1 MKVKISKRKMT
12 QDELVVFNKPSK
24 VYIPLISGNDT
35 DITILV
41 KKGEYVYKGS
51 IVAKRKGDL
60 RIPIHSSVSGT
71 VIDFVEKT
79 SFNGN
84 KVKCILIENDFK
96 EKIDIKPTIK
106 KEINKYT
113 KEEFIEN
120 IKENGIVGLGGAG
133 FPTYIK
139 YSTTKKIKTLIVNAV
154 ECEPYITTDY
164 FIASKKCE
172 EILET
177 IDAILEINKIDEA
190 IIAIKKENIK
200 LKEIFDNYIGTYL
213 KIRIKLV
220 PNVYPM
226 GWERT
231 LINEVTGKQY
241 NKLPIEKGIIVNN
254 ISTIYAMYES
264 MKYNKP
270 LIERVVTFSG
280 KKLNKK
286 CNVLVKIG
294 TPIKDILDSLGVED
308 KNIIISGGPMM
319 GDIIDDDAVICNNQ
333 NCVLVLEKTNNVPSK
348 CLKCGKCV
356 SVCPAKLSPVLIM
369 NCRCKTDKDKVKL
382 NKLHPLQC
390 IECGLCS
397 YICPS
402 KINVRETIKNKKEIL
417 KGDK

>member
-1 MKVKISKRKMT
+1 MKVKISKKHLT
-12 QDELVVFNKPSK
+12 QDELVVFNKPNK

-51 IVAKRKGDL
+51 IVAKSKGDF

-79 SFNGN
+79 SFYGD

-96 EKIDIKPTIK
+96 EKIEQKAFVK
-106 KEINKYT
+106 KNINKYT

-120 IKENGIVGLGGAG
+120 IKENGIVGLGGSG

-139 YSTTKKIKTLIVNAV
+139 YSNKIKTLIVNAV
-154 ECEPYITTDY
+154 ECEPYVTTDY
-164 FIASKKCE
+164 FISKLKCE

-177 IDAILEINKIDEA
+177 IDAILEINRIDEA
-190 IIAIKKENIK
+190 IIAISKDNIK
-200 LKEIFDNYIGTYL
+200 LKEIFDSFIGTYL
-213 KIRIKLV
+213 KIRIVLV
-220 PNVYPM
+220 SDSYPM
-226 GWERT
+226 GWERN
-231 LINEVTGKQY
+231 LILETTGKQY

-254 ISTIYAMYES
+254 ISTIYAIYES
-264 MKYNKP
+264 LKFNKP
-270 LIERVVTFSG
+270 LIEKIVTFSG
-280 KKLNKK
+280 EKLKKK

-294 TPIKDILDSLGVED
+294 TPVKDILDHLGVID
-308 KNIIISGGPMM
+308 DNVKISGGPMM
-319 GDIIDDDAVICNNQ
+319 GELLDDDSIICNNQ
-333 NCVLVLEKTNNVPSK
+333 NAVLVLEKNNDIPSK
-348 CLKCGKCV
+348 CIKCGKCV
-356 SVCPAKLSPVLIM
+356 SVCPAKLSPVIIM
-369 NCRCKTDKDKVKL
+369 DMKCKDEKDKNKL
-382 NKLHPLQC
+382 KKLHPERC

-402 KINVRETIKNKKEIL
+402 KINVRETVKNKKEIL